1 MYFPMD
7 YLIVFVL
14 LALSALF
21 SGLTLGLMGLNTH
34 TLARQARLGNIYAQK
49 ILPLRTKGNQLLT
62 TLILANVLVN
72 TVLSVFLGSI
82 ASGIVAVGIATT
94 LIFVLG
100 DILPQAVFARH
111 GLRFGAYW
119 APYTHALILIL
130 SPITYPIGWLLD
142 YFLGEELP
150 TIYSKQE
157 LMEIISEHEDSEHS
171 PIDGDEERIV
181 HGALQFSHK
190 KASDVM
196 TPHSQVV
203 TVSAHQTLN
212 TTLRKTVGTEAYSRY
227 PVVSDTSHKVIGIL
241 YAKDILLAP
250 QDALVRDV
258 CDTTLLRIK
267 PDTLLDT
274 VLARMLKRQLHM
286 AIVSTDENPL
296 LGVVTLEDIIE
307 EVIQQEILDEDD
319 V

>member
-196 TPHSQVV
+196 TPQPLHYVKRWVLRHTRATPSSQTPLIRSLGYFTLKTYYLHRKMHSCVMCV
-203 TVSAHQTLN
+203 TPPYSASNQTRYLIP
-212 TTLRKTVGTEAYSRY
+212 YSPACSSVNY
-227 PVVSDTSHKVIGIL
+227 TWLLFPQMKIL
-241 YAKDILLAP
+241 FW
-250 QDALVRDV
+250 
-258 CDTTLLRIK
+258 
-267 PDTLLDT
+267 
-274 VLARMLKRQLHM
+274 
-286 AIVSTDENPL
+286 E
-296 LGVVTLEDIIE
+296 
-307 EVIQQEILDEDD
+307 
-319 V
+319 